1 MSSALFDSIFTVFSF
16 VLFVGILWWTYRRA
30 NKKGYDEAARL
41 PFEEE
46 DAGSKPLNGDK
57 K

>member
-1 MSSALFDSIFTVFSF
+1 MSSALFDSVFTVLSF
-16 VLFVGILWWTYRRA
+16 VLFVGIIWWTYRRV

-41 PFEEE
+41 PFEE
-46 DAGSKPLNGDK
+46 DAGSTPLNGDK